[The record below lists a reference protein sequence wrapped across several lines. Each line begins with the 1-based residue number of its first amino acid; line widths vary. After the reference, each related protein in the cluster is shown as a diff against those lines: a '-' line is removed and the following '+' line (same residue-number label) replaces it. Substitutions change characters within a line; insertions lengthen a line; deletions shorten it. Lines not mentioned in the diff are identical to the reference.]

1 MAQISPPRP
10 APVGARLP
18 ARLLSRAAL
27 RRRLADGLAYAALIA
42 LSGLSLLPL
51 LWMLSIALRDLPS
64 VAASPPRLLP
74 SPPRWGNFAEAMAIF
89 PFWRYAANT
98 LGIAALRILGTLTTG
113 SLVAFAFARY
123 RVPGKGLVFM
133 LVISPLFLPEQ
144 VTLIPLFA
152 LFASLGWINTYY
164 PLIVPAFFGGAPL
177 FIFLLRQFFMTIPTD
192 LDDAA
197 RLDGCSEL
205 GIFWRIIMPLSAP
218 ALATVAVFEFM
229 HTWNDFLLPLIVIN
243 SADMYTVSLGLARF
257 LGGQQGETPWHLL
270 MAAAVLVTIPPLA
283 LFFAAQRYVV
293 QGVVSS
299 GLKG

>member
-1 MAQISPPRP
+1 MAQITQPRP
-10 APVGARLP
+10 AA
-18 ARLLSRAAL
+18 LSSAEYSNL
-27 RRRLADGLAYAALIA
+27 RRRARLRRQVGDGLVYLI
-42 LSGLSLLPL
+42 LFGICGLSLLPL

-64 VAASPPRLLP
+64 VAAVPPQLLP
-74 SPPRWGNFAEAMAIF
+74 NPPRWGNFAEALTIF
-89 PFWRYAANT
+89 PFWRYLINT
-98 LGIAALRILGTLTTG
+98 LGIAMLRIIGTLTTA

-123 RVPGKGLVFM
+123 KVPGKNIVFL
-133 LVISPLFLPEQ
+133 LVISPMFLPEQ

-152 LFASLGWINTYY
+152 LFANLGWINTYY
-164 PLIVPAFFGGAPL
+164 PLVVPAFFGGAPL
-177 FIFLLRQFFMTIPTD
+177 FIFLLRQFFLTIPRD

-205 GIFWRIIMPLSAP
+205 GIFARIILPLSAP

-229 HTWNDFLLPLIVIN
+229 YTWNDFLLPLIVIN
-243 SADMYTVSLGLARF
+243 SSELYTVSLGLARF

-270 MAAAVLVTIPPLA
+270 MAAAVMVTLPPLL
-283 LFFAAQRYVV
+283 LFFAAQRYIV